1 MNLAPSTAF
10 PTAWPRSVQDFG
22 SMPRPSIHKPAEVR
36 MVVSVRPLKH
46 APTIL
51 FAHARVMLPARDSTS
66 DNVVDFACAKLAGIQ
81 TVIQV
86 RVLWEAHSVHVARA
100 SWINEHAGCA
110 FSQTMLAS
118 SSCARSD
125 RGRNHLGPSGR
136 FCSHC
141 RSLAA
146 RER

>member
-1 MNLAPSTAF
+1 
-10 PTAWPRSVQDFG
+10 
-22 SMPRPSIHKPAEVR
+22 

-86 RVLWEAHSVHVARA
+86 RVLWEAHSVTLPAQVGLMSIPA
-100 SWINEHAGCA
+100 
-110 FSQTMLAS
+110 
-118 SSCARSD
+118 ARSTR
-125 RGRNHLGPSGR
+125 RG
-136 FCSHC
+136 
-141 RSLAA
+141 
-146 RER
+146 